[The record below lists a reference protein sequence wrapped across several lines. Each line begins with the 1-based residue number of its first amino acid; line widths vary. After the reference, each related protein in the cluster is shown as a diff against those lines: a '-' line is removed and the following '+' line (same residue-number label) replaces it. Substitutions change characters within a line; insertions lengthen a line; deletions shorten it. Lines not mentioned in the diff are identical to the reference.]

1 MEINE
6 HFREARMNGIDK
18 QTYVY
23 KFIKLKHLEPLIKNQ
38 KLRIDRIS
46 NWDDPYENF
55 FLKSN
60 FYTYADFY
68 KKVVKVY
75 TESII
80 NHTYGQSW
88 TLIEES
94 DAMWRI
100 YSNKENIE
108 ETAIRIKIK
117 ADNLFGIV
125 YTEDN
130 CMATTS
136 MHIVKYK
143 TDDEITKWFSSFKED
158 INNNFPKYAEES
170 LHIKRKAFEHEQE
183 VRIIISTDSQS
194 KESEF
199 LEFNI
204 PNLDIIEEFILDPR
218 LKEENVEEIT
228 QQLCKLGVDRNK
240 IKKSKLYDF
249 TPINLTI

>member
-1 MEINE
+1 MAINE
-6 HFREARMNGIDK
+6 NFREQCMNGIDK

-23 KFIKLKHLEPLIKNQ
+23 KFIKLKHLKPLIKNQ
-38 KLRIDRIS
+38 KLRIYTIS
-46 NWDDPYENF
+46 NWEDPYENF

-68 KKVVKVY
+68 KQVVKVE

-80 NHTYGQSW
+80 NRTYGQSW

-117 ADNLFGIV
+117 ADNLFDIV
-125 YTEDN
+125 YTEDK
-130 CMATTS
+130 CMITTS

-143 TDDEITKWFSSFKED
+143 TDDEITTWLSSFKKD
-158 INNNFPKYAEES
+158 INNDILKYAKES
-170 LHIKRKAFEHEQE
+170 LHIKRKAFEHEKE
-183 VRIIISTDSQS
+183 VRIIISPDSQS
-194 KESEF
+194 KESEV

-204 PNLDIIEEFILDPR
+204 PNLNSIEEFILDPR

-228 QQLCKLGVDRNK
+228 QQLCKLGVDKNK

-249 TPINLTI
+249 TPVNLTI